1 MMPATLETDHGTVT
15 TMNFSA
21 RFSRDEMAA
30 IRKSLRDEARFGSD
44 FLGLLKRVAKRLPF
58 AEDLLA
64 AWICTRD
71 PATPRR
77 VRLTLLAAL
86 GYFVLPIDAIPDIL
100 PFIGFTDDAAVL
112 AAALAAVAGSIT
124 AEHREQAKA
133 MMAKL

>member
-1 MMPATLETDHGTVT
+1 MSDTFHSR
-15 TMNFSA
+15 FSA
-21 RFSRDEMAA
+21 EEMAE
-30 IRKSLRDEARFGSD
+30 IRRSLRDEARFGSE
-44 FLGLLKRVAKRLPF
+44 FLGRLKRVAKRVPF

-86 GYFVLPIDAIPDIL
+86 GYFVLPLDAIPDIL
-100 PFIGFTDDAAVL
+100 PFIGFTDDAAVI

-124 AEHREQAKA
+124 PEHREKAKRTLA
-133 MMAKL
+133 EL

>member
-1 MMPATLETDHGTVT
+1 MSDGFT
-15 TMNFSA
+15 S
-21 RFSRDEMAA
+21 RFTEEEMAE
-30 IRKSLRDEARFGSD
+30 IRKSLRDEARFGSE
-44 FLGLLKRVAKRLPF
+44 FLGRLKRVAKRIPF

-86 GYFVLPIDAIPDIL
+86 GYFVLPIDAIPDL
-100 PFIGFTDDAAVL
+100 MPFLGFTDDAAVL

-124 AEHREQAKA
+124 AEHREKAKKA
-133 MMAKL
+133 IAEL

>member
-1 MMPATLETDHGTVT
+1 MSDGFT
-15 TMNFSA
+15 S
-21 RFSRDEMAA
+21 RFTEEEMAA
-30 IRKSLRDEARFGSD
+30 IRKSLRDEARFGSE
-44 FLGLLKRVAKRLPF
+44 FLGRLKRVAKRVPF

-86 GYFVLPIDAIPDIL
+86 GYFVLPVDAIPDIMPIL
-100 PFIGFTDDAAVL
+100 GFTDDAAVI

-124 AEHREQAKA
+124 PEHREKARKA
-133 MMAKL
+133 MAEL